1 MSDHIGSKSSAALF
15 PLLIG
20 TKARHVS
27 GVARAL
33 NMH

>member
-27 GVARAL
+27 GLPVR
-33 NMH
+33 